1 MNGMKDQLVYEKD
14 AASIKIEQDIGNE
27 KYRKGQILARD
38 D

>member
-1 MNGMKDQLVYEKD
+1 MNGMKDQLVYQKD
-14 AASIKIEQDIGNE
+14 VASIKIEQDIRNE